1 MHLKRSDRI
10 QEMNSP
16 LVQLLDGILERGRRD
31 GLFRAGVDPIQ
42 LYISIA
48 GISYFYLGNAHTL
61 STIFD
66 RDLLAPKA
74 KLERLSHMTDVVLGY
89 LVRN

>member
-1 MHLKRSDRI
+1 MATIAD
-10 QEMNSP
+10 
-16 LVQLLDGILERGRRD
+16 VLERGAKS

-48 GISYFYLGNAHTL
+48 GISYFYLSNNHTL

-66 RDLLAPKA
+66 RDLMAPKA
-74 KLERLSHMTDVVLGY
+74 RLERLSHMTDVVLGY